1 MKHSLLLTCLLAAA
15 PMGLAFAQDAAA
27 PAPQDAATAT
37 TEAAVAAPAAP
48 AAAASTA
55 SVVGQPEAG
64 KAQIVFFRASKFTG
78 AAIKVA
84 VYEGDKPLGVLKSG
98 TYFVASVEPGTHQFA
113 VNAKGKDPLP
123 MEVEAGE
130 TYYVNGSISMGV
142 LAGNSNLSPSDAAA
156 YQASLPKLK
165 KLGN

>member
-1 MKHSLLLTCLLAAA
+1 
-15 PMGLAFAQDAAA
+15 
-27 PAPQDAATAT
+27 
-37 TEAAVAAPAAP
+37 
-48 AAAASTA
+48 
-55 SVVGQPEAG
+55 
-64 KAQIVFFRASKFTG
+64 
-78 AAIKVA
+78 
-84 VYEGDKPLGVLKSG
+84 
-98 TYFVASVEPGTHQFA
+98 